1 MQTREKLLGADFY
14 PEEGCPVRP
23 TDIKVVLDVDPFG
36 APADCKI
43 YITYT
48 NNSSKPISAVKF
60 RCRFADNLGK
70 DRGTFHAVDTYS
82 TSPGGSRSQRW
93 KREGALS
100 PSISAF
106 QMRALQVLF
115 SDGSVWQSQ
124 KMEELATP
132 EGTPQWQQGS
142 EPAGIT
148 QQMSQQ
154 QAPMQQME
162 QPQQQAPAM
171 PSGGGDMSQRGQQ
184 SLWTQPDLPVPQTPT
199 PQQPVVQG
207 LHLDQ
212 SPNAIQPQPQ
222 GNYSQQQAQ
231 SQSDLLRQIPSGT
244 PTQAPSLERASMQAP
259 PAQAQSA
266 APTQA
271 PAQTQSP
278 AQTQPQLTEQQRKAK
293 EMALPW

>member
-1 MQTREKLLGADFY
+1 MRPRRKKMINRGRRAFRPISLLLFPFILGTLVIPYSGQSALAQSQMQTREKLLGADFY

-148 QQMSQQ
+148 QQMSQ
-154 QAPMQQME
+154 
-162 QPQQQAPAM
+162 
-171 PSGGGDMSQRGQQ
+171 
-184 SLWTQPDLPVPQTPT
+184 
-199 PQQPVVQG
+199 
-207 LHLDQ
+207 
-212 SPNAIQPQPQ
+212 
-222 GNYSQQQAQ
+222 
-231 SQSDLLRQIPSGT
+231 
-244 PTQAPSLERASMQAP
+244 
-259 PAQAQSA
+259 
-266 APTQA
+266 
-271 PAQTQSP
+271 
-278 AQTQPQLTEQQRKAK
+278 
-293 EMALPW
+293 